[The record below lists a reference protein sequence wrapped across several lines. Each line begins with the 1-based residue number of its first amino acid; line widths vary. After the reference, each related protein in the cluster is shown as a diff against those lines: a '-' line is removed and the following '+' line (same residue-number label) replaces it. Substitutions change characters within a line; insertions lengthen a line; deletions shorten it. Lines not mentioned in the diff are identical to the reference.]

1 MHFRPFL
8 AFLSKKKFLTLKNF
22 FGPRDLDLGPVTL
35 GLKWYVDLA

>member
-8 AFLSKKKFLTLKNF
+8 AFLSEKKFLTLKNF
-22 FGPRDLDLGPVTL
+22 FGPCDLDLGPVTL